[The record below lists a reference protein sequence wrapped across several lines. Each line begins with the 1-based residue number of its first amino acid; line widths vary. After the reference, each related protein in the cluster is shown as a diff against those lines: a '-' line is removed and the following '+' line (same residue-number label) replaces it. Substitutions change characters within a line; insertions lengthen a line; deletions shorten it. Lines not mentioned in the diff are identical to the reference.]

1 MVLLTLGGFIASSI
15 LLATLFPSIVRM
27 NDAIASDRAGL
38 VTQTRE
44 EITLVNAFSE
54 LDAAAAWQDT
64 ESDTLF
70 DVWMWVKN
78 TGAVRI
84 IALQRIDVFFGPE
97 TAFDRIPYGGAGC
110 TAPCW
115 EYELENDTEW
125 NSTATLHI
133 TIYLE
138 AGNPLAAGNTYY
150 IKVVTPNGIED
161 SKFFTL

>member
-1 MVLLTLGGFIASSI
+1 M
-15 LLATLFPSIVRM
+15 P
-27 NDAIASDRAGL
+27 AIGRAGSAL
-38 VTQTRE
+38 VSSADVADERLSTRL
-44 EITLVNAFSE
+44 EIIHATGQ
-54 LDAAAAWQDT
+54 DAAIVT
-64 ESDTLF
+64 EA
-70 DVWMWVKN
+70 WVKD